1 MRGRGWG
8 ENLSLARFSQPPL
21 ADLHESFQRMPQP
34 LLTNSK
40 GPPVANIHNF
50 LARSNKKFL

>member
-1 MRGRGWG
+1 VGGKFESG
-8 ENLSLARFSQPPL
+8 AIFATPL